1 MGMFAGQTFIPTR
14 LGVLD
19 VENLWER
26 FGNYPSIMDNS
37 PVIKADL
44 IKYIQFLLKR
54 FPKGFAVS
62 PEGQIYETV
71 SARKRAQDLP
81 ALREAGGYLA
91 VVVPE
96 IRLGDELFGLST
108 DTLEMSI
115 DRVVA
120 ELNAL
125 IDRANTN
132 EEDEVVMYIYE
143 KYREKL

>member
-1 MGMFAGQTFIPTR
+1 
-14 LGVLD
+14 
-19 VENLWER
+19 
-26 FGNYPSIMDNS
+26 MDNS

-44 IKYIQFLLKR
+44 LKYIKFLLKR
-54 FPKGFAVS
+54 FPRGFAVS

-81 ALREAGGYLA
+81 MLREAGGYLA
-91 VVVPE
+91 IVVPE
-96 IRLGDELFGLST
+96 VKLGDELFGLST

-125 IDRANTN
+125 IDKAGTE
-132 EEDEVVMYIYE
+132 EEDEVVMSLYE
-143 KYREKL
+143 RYADKL